1 MVLRHLIEHF
11 ERQPSWTANERLM
24 IVLTPGE
31 DAAPESGLEI
41 WAQRS
46 YDAEGKD
53 WRTKVTLE
61 SFRLDDP
68 SLNAQL
74 IDSVRA
80 GTSGVMRGTRN
91 GQDILCAFSPI
102 IAGGEPTESVLVFTM
117 PFEDVVA
124 VADTIDRE
132 FWAIIVAQLTTNL
145 AIMALVLGA
154 VVLFA
159 LRFSSR
165 LTQPVKELV
174 HTVDRVA
181 NGDLDARANVT
192 TGDELE
198 LLADDFNSMIPKLS
212 DRMKLRE
219 SLDLAM
225 EVQQS
230 LLPKGPP
237 KFPGFDIQGKAA
249 YCDET
254 GGDYY
259 DFLLFERDGDTKLAI
274 AMGDVTGHGIAAALL
289 MTTARALVRA
299 RADAPGSLAQHITR
313 INALLS
319 ADNDHGRFLTLF
331 FMVMDRERAEMRY
344 VAAGHDP
351 AIIYAPATDSFRELD
366 AEGGIPLGIDASW
379 EYLEHSAPMLAPGEV
394 MFLGTDGIWEA
405 RDATDALYG
414 KERMK
419 EVIRANAARTSAEIC
434 DAVLEAVR
442 AYRGAV
448 PQLDD
453 ITMVVVKAV

>member
-1 MVLRHLIEHF
+1 
-11 ERQPSWTANERLM
+11 
-24 IVLTPGE
+24 
-31 DAAPESGLEI
+31 
-41 WAQRS
+41 
-46 YDAEGKD
+46 
-53 WRTKVTLE
+53 
-61 SFRLDDP
+61 
-68 SLNAQL
+68 
-74 IDSVRA
+74 
-80 GTSGVMRGTRN
+80 
-91 GQDILCAFSPI
+91 
-102 IAGGEPTESVLVFTM
+102 
-117 PFEDVVA
+117 
-124 VADTIDRE
+124 
-132 FWAIIVAQLTTNL
+132 
-145 AIMALVLGA
+145 
-154 VVLFA
+154 
-159 LRFSSR
+159 
-165 LTQPVKELV
+165 
-174 HTVDRVA
+174 
-181 NGDLDARANVT
+181 
-192 TGDELE
+192 
-198 LLADDFNSMIPKLS
+198 
-212 DRMKLRE
+212 
-219 SLDLAM
+219 M

-313 INALLS
+313 INSLLS

-405 RDATDALYG
+405 RDTNDVLYG

-442 AYRGAV
+442 AYRGTV